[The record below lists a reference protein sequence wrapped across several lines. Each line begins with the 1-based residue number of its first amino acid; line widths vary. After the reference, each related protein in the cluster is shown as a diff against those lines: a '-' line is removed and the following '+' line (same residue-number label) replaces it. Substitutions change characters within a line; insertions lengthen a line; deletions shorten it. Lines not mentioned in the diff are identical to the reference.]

1 VKTDFRLTWLVARR
15 ELVDQLRDWR
25 ILMPM
30 LVLILFFP
38 FLMNFTAFQV
48 VDFTNQYGGDLI
60 AEQVVPLFLMVVG
73 FFPVTVSLIVALEAF
88 VGEKE
93 RGTIEPLLS
102 SPLEDWHIY
111 VGKLLAGTLVPL
123 TASYVSMGLYLV
135 GLVWQ
140 SMPFPPLDVL
150 IQMLLLT
157 AVQAMLMVSL
167 AIVISTQSTTVKAAN
182 LQASFIVL
190 PVGFLLQA
198 ESSLIFWG
206 KNDILWLA
214 IVGIVVIT
222 GLIVRLGLSHFQRES
237 LLGREIDLL
246 NLKWVLLTLWK
257 FYSGSEQAPAFVKKI
272 WLLIRPKDDEKISV
286 WQVLKASLVDL
297 REWYTGQV
305 FPTLKR
311 MAVSVWIYV
320 VLGLFVSVAAY
331 YYTLDF
337 LDPSRFTSAEMERA
351 LDAAS
356 KFITSDKPF
365 DEISVSFLFF
375 NNLRVELIMLFL
387 GIFTFG
393 VAAVLIFIINFGVIG
408 AALAVTQLL
417 GFSPQVVFAAGILPH
432 GIFELPSL
440 LLVGAAS
447 LYMGVR
453 MVTPS
458 SQESISE
465 VILQTLADWFKIA
478 FGLAFPLLFVAAL
491 IESHITPVLLYNFL
505 P

>member
-1 VKTDFRLTWLVARR
+1 MKTDFHLTWLVARR

-30 LVLILFFP
+30 FVLILFFP
-38 FLMNFTAFQV
+38 LLMNFTAYQV
-48 VDFTNQYGGDLI
+48 VDFTNQYGGNLV
-60 AEQVVPLFLMVVG
+60 AGQVVPLLLMVVG

-102 SPLEDWHIY
+102 SPLADWHIY

-123 TASYVSMGLYLV
+123 TASYISMGLYLI

-140 SMPFPPLDVL
+140 SMPFPALDVL

-182 LQASFIVL
+182 LLASFIVL
-190 PVGFLLQA
+190 PVAFLLQG

-206 KNDILWLA
+206 RNGVLWLA
-214 IVGIVVIT
+214 IVGVALIT

-246 NLKWVLLTLWK
+246 DMKWVLLMLWTH
-257 FYSGSEQAPAFVKKI
+257 YSGSGEAPAFVKKI
-272 WLLIRPKDDEKISV
+272 WLMVRPRGGEKIPAG
-286 WQVLKASLVDL
+286 QVLKAGLADL
-297 REWYTGQV
+297 RDWYAGQV
-305 FPTLKR
+305 FPTLRR
-311 MAVSVWIYV
+311 MAASIWIYV
-320 VLGLFVSVAAY
+320 VLGVIVSVAAY
-331 YYTLDF
+331 YFTLDF
-337 LDPSRFTSAEMERA
+337 LDPSKFTSAEMEKV
-351 LDAAS
+351 LDEAS
-356 KFITSDKPF
+356 KFVAGSKPLSEITA
-365 DEISVSFLFF
+365 SFLFF

-393 VAAVLIFIINFGVIG
+393 VAAVLIFIINFGLIG

-417 GFSPQVVFAAGILPH
+417 GLSPLTIFMAGVFPH

-458 SQESISE
+458 TRDSISE
-465 VILQTLADWFKIA
+465 VFLQTLADWFKVA
-478 FGLAFPLLFVAAL
+478 FGLAFPLLLIAAL
-491 IESHITPVLLYNFL
+491 VEAHITPILLYNFL